1 MINTREV
8 ASFIDGIIAE
18 IEEKKKYNEVVEKVV
33 KRLIENN
40 LYIKL
45 EKCKW
50 EVREVEFVRVVIGL
64 KKIYYRWFIKYFI
77 FIAKLLYNIVKKD
90 KKIRLDRKVFKK
102 LKKIFIKKLV
112 LMVLD
117 LDKNRNI
124 CVRLCNRRDFVN
136 KM

>member
-18 IEEKKKYNEVVEKVV
+18 IEEKKEYNEVVEKVV

-50 EVREVEFVRVVIGL
+50 EVKEVEFVRVVIRL
-64 KKIYYRWFIKYFI
+64 KKYIIGGSLKI
-77 FIAKLLYNIVKKD
+77 LY
-90 KKIRLDRKVFKK
+90 L
-102 LKKIFIKKLV
+102 
-112 LMVLD
+112 
-117 LDKNRNI
+117 
-124 CVRLCNRRDFVN
+124 
-136 KM
+136 